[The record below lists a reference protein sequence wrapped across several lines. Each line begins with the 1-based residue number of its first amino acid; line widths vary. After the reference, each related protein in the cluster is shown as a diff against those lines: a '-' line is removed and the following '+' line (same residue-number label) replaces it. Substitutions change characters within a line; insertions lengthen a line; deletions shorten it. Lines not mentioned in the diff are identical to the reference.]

1 MYNIKD
7 HAIERVS
14 QVKVNIQTAGA
25 VIVLAVAAAAV
36 FWRVKSE

>member
-1 MYNIKD
+1 VIKY
-7 HAIERVS
+7 VV

-36 FWRVKSE
+36 FWKVKSE